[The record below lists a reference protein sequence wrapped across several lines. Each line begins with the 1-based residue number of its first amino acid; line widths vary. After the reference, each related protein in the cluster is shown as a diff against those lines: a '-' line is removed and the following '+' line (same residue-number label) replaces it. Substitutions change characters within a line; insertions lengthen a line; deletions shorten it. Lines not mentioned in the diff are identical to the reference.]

1 MPELTMGEIARAVAG
16 KIIRGRSGISFREF
30 HFDSRELGDGG
41 LFFAIASDKD
51 DGHRYVPQ
59 LGSRPGCG
67 AVVGPR
73 FDAKGLRLPLIR
85 VDDPLAAA
93 QKLAVHV
100 REKFGRIK
108 YVGITGSAGKTTTKE
123 FCYQILSK
131 RYTAFRSLKNWN
143 NGLGMPFSLLQM
155 SGREEVAVFELAMS
169 DPGIGEID
177 TLAKILR
184 PDVAV
189 VLNVYPV
196 HLEFLRSLRNVALGK
211 SEIMNHLAADGC
223 AFLNGDSDPLA
234 RATAAKKGRKIY
246 FGSSHRRNQVVLREI
261 VRDQNGSRMK
271 IDFYGI
277 EATFTAPIINRIQV
291 ENLMAA
297 ILVAQHLGMKNFEIQ
312 QALKGLAPVDG
323 RGVIRRS
330 RGITLIDETYNSN
343 PEALKKTLAWIDR
356 EFKGR
361 KVAVLGDMLELGD
374 GESIFHRQVG
384 EFLSSLGF
392 SRLVAVGL
400 RARLIAEGARSAG
413 FPKSGIECFDKP
425 EEAGRYLR
433 KNVKK
438 GDAVLFKGSRGIA
451 LEKSI
456 REFENG

>member
-1 MPELTMGEIARAVAG
+1 MPEMTMGEISRAVSG
-16 KIIRGRSGISFREF
+16 KIIRGRSGIPFREF
-30 HFDSRELGDGG
+30 HFDSRELGAGG

-51 DGHRYVPQ
+51 DGHRYVSR
-59 LGSRPGCG
+59 LVSRPGCG

-123 FCYQILSK
+123 FCHQILSK

-143 NGLGMPFSLLQM
+143 NGLGMPFSLLQLN
-155 SGREEVAVFELAMS
+155 GREEVAVFELAMS

-177 TLAKILR
+177 ALARILR

-196 HLEFLRSLRNVALGK
+196 HLEFLKNLRNVALGK

-234 RATAAKKGRKIY
+234 RATAAKKGRKIH
-246 FGSSHRRNQVVLREI
+246 FGLNHPRNQVVLREI
-261 VRDQNGSRMK
+261 VREKNGSRIK

-277 EATFTAPIINRIQV
+277 EDTFVSPIVNRIQL
-291 ENLMAA
+291 ENLVAA

-312 QALKGLAPVDG
+312 QALKGLTPVEG
-323 RGVIRRS
+323 RGVIRRF

-343 PEALKKTLAWIDR
+343 PEALKKTLAWMDR

-361 KVAVLGDMLELGD
+361 KIAVLGDMLELGR
-374 GESIFHRQVG
+374 GESLFHRQVG
-384 EFLSSLGF
+384 EFLSSLNF
-392 SRLVAVGL
+392 VCLVAVGP

-413 FPKSGIECFDKP
+413 FPKSGIRCFGDP
-425 EEAGRYLR
+425 EEAGRYLQMR
-433 KNVKK
+433 VKK
-438 GDAVLFKGSRGIA
+438 GDTVLFKGSRGIA
-451 LEKSI
+451 LEKGI
-456 REFENG
+456 REFANG